1 MYVFIVLYLSVLLFY
16 ITGSPFVRKRSKSE
30 GNFDDMMAPFH
41 DVDDDG
47 QLSFFGGDNDTLID
61 MMGTPVNA
69 TQSSSKN
76 APMTRPL
83 TQFLSPTQHL
93 KSSPCLP
100 REITTYQAPN
110 QVTHA
115 SSNSSYSTHP
125 TPVHTLSIP
134 PYQHPPQQPYHQP
147 QQQPYHQHQ
156 HHQMHHPTLQQAHPP
171 QQYQAMPQ
179 HAPPEPAYSA
189 AFPSHARSLHPSYA
203 QEPRRVTLSPPRPPH
218 DGYPHHHGPP
228 PQVPYQAAQ
237 QPSYMAPPAPV
248 YSNPHASVS
257 MERRISYSTS
267 PGPNQQ
273 PYVQSVH
280 QQVQYSSQ
288 QAPPPQAPPSH
299 YHQHGQ
305 GSYQG
310 PQARPPGPPANN
322 YPYRY
327 Y

>member
-1 MYVFIVLYLSVLLFY
+1 
-16 ITGSPFVRKRSKSE
+16 
-30 GNFDDMMAPFH
+30 MMFH
-41 DVDDDG
+41 DVVDDDDG
-47 QLSFFGGDNDTLID
+47 QLSLSDVDNDTMID
-61 MMGTPVNA
+61 LLGTPVNA
-69 TQSSSKN
+69 TQSSIQN

-83 TQFLSPTQHL
+83 TQFFSPPQDL
-93 KSSPCLP
+93 KSSPAIP
-100 REITTYQAPN
+100 PMREITTYQAPN

-115 SSNSSYSTHP
+115 SSNASYSTHP
-125 TPVHTLSIP
+125 TPAHTLSIP
-134 PYQHPPQQPYHQP
+134 SYQQPPQQPYHQPPPTYQQAPPQHQPYHQPYHQP

-156 HHQMHHPTLQQAHPP
+156 HHPTLQQAHPP

-203 QEPRRVTLSPPRPPH
+203 QEPRRVTLSPPCPPH
-218 DGYPHHHGPP
+218 DGYHHQGQP
-228 PQVPYQAAQ
+228 PQAPYQAVQ
-237 QPSYMAPPAPV
+237 HPSYMAPPAPV

-280 QQVQYSSQ
+280 QQVQFSSQ
-288 QAPPPQAPPSH
+288 QAPPPQAQPSY
-299 YHQHGQ
+299 YHQPPH

-310 PQARPPGPPANN
+310 PQGRPSGPPANN
-322 YPYRY
+322 NPYPRY
-327 Y
+327 